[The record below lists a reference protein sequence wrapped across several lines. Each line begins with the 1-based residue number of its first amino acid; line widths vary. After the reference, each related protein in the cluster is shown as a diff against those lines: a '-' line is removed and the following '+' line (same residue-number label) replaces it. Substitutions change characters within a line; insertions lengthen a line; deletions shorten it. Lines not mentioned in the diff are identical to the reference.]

1 MDLNEVSDNLQI
13 QLRELIAQRIGL
25 HFPPGR
31 WRDLQRGLS
40 GAFEE
45 LGFADLTSGAEWLLS
60 TPLTKAQL
68 EVLVSHLTIGET
80 YFFRETKT
88 FQALSEKIISELVHL
103 RRKGNRRLRIW
114 SAACCTGEE
123 PYSIA
128 IMLQQAIPDL
138 GDWHVTILATDI
150 NARFLQQAVAGVYG
164 EWSFRGTAA
173 SLRDRYFKRTKNGRY
188 AILPEIK
195 NRVTFAQVN
204 LVQDL
209 FPSLTSET
217 NAMDLIFC
225 RNVLMY
231 FSPSQAQKVVHNLR
245 RALVHGGWL
254 VVSPTEASH
263 TLFTEFTP
271 VNFPGVIL
279 YQKGHVDRAKVPS
292 SLPSTVTE
300 GASGFASTFE
310 LSLPQMPLVTYQ
322 CAQPMTA
329 PAKKEPGVHEQRH
342 AIAQSLYEC
351 GQYAEV
357 VDTLLSSTDTN
368 PAPDL
373 RTFSIL
379 TRALANQGKLAEAL
393 TWSERWVNADKLD
406 ASSHY
411 LRAVILQ
418 ELGDVEQSRRSLQ
431 TATYLDPRFVLAH
444 FALGNLARSLGNF
457 PDAKRHFA
465 NASHLLRDHKT
476 DDVLPESDGLT
487 ANRLTE
493 IITTITAMQVT
504 P

>member
-1 MDLNEVSDNLQI
+1 
-13 QLRELIAQRIGL
+13 
-25 HFPPGR
+25 
-31 WRDLQRGLS
+31 
-40 GAFEE
+40 
-45 LGFADLTSGAEWLLS
+45 
-60 TPLTKAQL
+60 
-68 EVLVSHLTIGET
+68 
-80 YFFRETKT
+80 
-88 FQALSEKIISELVHL
+88 
-103 RRKGNRRLRIW
+103 
-114 SAACCTGEE
+114 
-123 PYSIA
+123 
-128 IMLQQAIPDL
+128 
-138 GDWHVTILATDI
+138 
-150 NARFLQQAVAGVYG
+150 
-164 EWSFRGTAA
+164 
-173 SLRDRYFKRTKNGRY
+173 
-188 AILPEIK
+188 
-195 NRVTFAQVN
+195 
-204 LVQDL
+204 
-209 FPSLTSET
+209 
-217 NAMDLIFC
+217 
-225 RNVLMY
+225 
-231 FSPSQAQKVVHNLR
+231 
-245 RALVHGGWL
+245 
-254 VVSPTEASH
+254 
-263 TLFTEFTP
+263 LFTDFTP

-279 YQKGHVDRAKVPS
+279 YQKGNVDRAKVPS

-300 GASGFASTFE
+300 GASGFASIFE

-465 NASHLLRDHKT
+465 NASHLLRDHKA

-493 IITTITAMQVT
+493 IITSITAMQVT

>member
-1 MDLNEVSDNLQI
+1 MDLSEVSDNLQI

-25 HFPPGR
+25 HFPPKR
-31 WRDLQRGLS
+31 WKDLQRGLS

-68 EVLVSHLTIGET
+68 DVLASHLTIGET

-88 FQALSEKIISELVHL
+88 FQALSEKFISELVHL

-138 GDWHVTILATDI
+138 ADWHVTILATDI

-173 SLRDRYFKRTKNGRY
+173 SFRDRYFKRTKNGRY
-188 AILPEIK
+188 AILPETK
-195 NRVTFAQVN
+195 KRVTFAQVN
-204 LVQDL
+204 LVQDP

-217 NAMDLIFC
+217 NAMDVVFC

-231 FSPSQAQKVVHNLR
+231 FSPAQAQKVVHNLR

-254 VVSPTEASH
+254 VVSPTEASQ
-263 TLFTEFTP
+263 TLFSHFTP

-279 YQKGHVDRAKVPS
+279 YQKGHVDRPKVPS
-292 SLPSTVTE
+292 SLLSTVTE

-310 LSLPQMPLVTYQ
+310 LSLPQLMVTHP
-322 CAQPMTA
+322 CAQPMTG
-329 PAKKEPGVHEQRH
+329 PATKEPVVLGERH
-342 AIAQSLYEC
+342 AIAQSLYES

-357 VDTLLSSTDTN
+357 VHTLLSSTGTN

-373 RTFSIL
+373 RMFSML
-379 TRALANQGKLAEAL
+379 TRALANQGELAEAL
-393 TWSERWVNADKLD
+393 MWCERLVNADRLD

-418 ELGDVEQSRRSLQ
+418 ELGDIEQSRRSLQ

-444 FALGNLARSLGNF
+444 FALGNLARSLGKF
-457 PDAKRHFA
+457 PDATRHFA
-465 NASHLLRDHKT
+465 NASCLLRDHQA
-476 DDVLPESDGLT
+476 DGVLPESDGLT

-493 IITTITAMQVT
+493 IIKSITEMQVT